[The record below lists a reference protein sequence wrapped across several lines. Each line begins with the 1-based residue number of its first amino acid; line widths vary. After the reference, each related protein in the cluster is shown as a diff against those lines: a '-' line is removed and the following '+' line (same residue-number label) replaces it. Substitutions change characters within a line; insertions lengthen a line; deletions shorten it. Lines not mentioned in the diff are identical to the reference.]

1 MFQLRGVLAGTLALA
16 LLAGCQRTQVDQ
28 RGYRGLGMNEVHRPA
43 ALAVVAEI
51 NMVPKPLHKVSS
63 AGPTAAEVYTNV
75 QVLGDLSKPEFAR
88 LMISFKNWVAPDVG
102 CNYCHNAPDYASD
115 DKYPK
120 LIARAMIG
128 MTRHINSDW
137 TAHVKTTGV
146 TCYTC
151 HRGQPV
157 PPKVWYSV
165 PQVEPAIFARKA
177 SLRPPTPSAART
189 ALPAEALGD
198 FLLDDLPIRIV
209 GPTPLQDGNTHTV
222 RQARSSYTLMMV
234 MAESLGVNCTYCH
247 NTRSFSSWDLS
258 PPPRETAWY
267 GIRMAR
273 DLNRS
278 YVGPLAGLLPP
289 ERLGPAG
296 DGPKVYCATCHFG
309 SSKPLNGARMAI
321 DFPELVASKPYPSTG
336 PLAAAPGLEPA
347 PGANPSPLAA
357 PQAGV
362 PQAAGTGPTS
372 TSAGVPSAPKAKT
385 G

>member
-1 MFQLRGVLAGTLALA
+1 MNENYRPATLA
-16 LLAGCQRTQVDQ
+16 
-28 RGYRGLGMNEVHRPA
+28 EE
-43 ALAVVAEI
+43 AEI
-51 NMVPKPLHKVSS
+51 NKVPKPLRKVSS
-63 AGPTAAEVYTNV
+63 EGPKAGEVYTNV

-88 LMISFKNWVAPDVG
+88 LMVSFKNWVAPEVG

-115 DKYPK
+115 EKYPK

-157 PPKVWYSV
+157 PPKVWYGV
-165 PQVEPAIFARKA
+165 PQAEPATFMARKP
-177 SLRPPTPSAART
+177 SQRPPTPSAART

-198 FLLDDLPIRIV
+198 FLLDELPIRIV

-258 PPPRETAWY
+258 PPPRVTAWY

-296 DGPKVYCATCHFG
+296 DGPKVYCATCHLG

-321 DFPELVASKPYPSTG
+321 DFPELVASKPYPTTG
-336 PLAAAPGLEPA
+336 PLAAVPPLALPPGT
-347 PGANPSPLAA
+347 NPSSAA
-357 PQAGV
+357 TPQSA
-362 PQAAGTGPTS
+362 S
-372 TSAGVPSAPKAKT
+372 TSANEPAATKAKT